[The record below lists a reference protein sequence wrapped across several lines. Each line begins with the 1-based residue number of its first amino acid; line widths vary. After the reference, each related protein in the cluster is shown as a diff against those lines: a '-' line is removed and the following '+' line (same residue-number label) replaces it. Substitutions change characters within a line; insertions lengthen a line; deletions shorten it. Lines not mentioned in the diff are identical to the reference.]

1 MALLVVRPWA
11 EFFAGVVTGCW
22 IGAVIACAGVLLL
35 VGRRVRQLEGINLLL
50 RTKLKAGLKP
60 QRLETAGPGP
70 TLVMPLPIAAR
81 ITAQTRERIS
91 RVN

>member
-1 MALLVVRPWA
+1 MALFVVRPWA

-22 IGAVIACAGVLLL
+22 IGAVIACVGVLLL

-60 QRLETAGPGP
+60 SVTATAGSGP
-70 TLVMPLPIAAR
+70 TLVMPLPGSIR
-81 ITAQTRERIS
+81 KTEPPRERIA
-91 RVN
+91 RVH